1 MQIYRPQIVEFES
14 NENMRQTVSTFFVD
28 KFLDING
35 DKGNVRMALDYGENI
50 LNLCRDISHVTGLD
64 FEKLSLFQIQE
75 ILGSDTSYKQE
86 ILDSFGPDFADFIG
100 EKCFFDI
107 NLPVEMTLKNYRE
120 ELENLDG
127 ILFDLTILDIKSDD
141 TLAGL
146 FPNQSYLSHQED
158 MVIKTVTDANYNEK
172 YRYSMTVETIL
183 NSEEILL
190 LVSGEENREFVSKFL
205 SPEISVRS
213 NPAKFLLAHP
223 KVTVFQVLEN

>member
-107 NLPVEMTLKNYRE
+107 NLPVEMALKNYRE

-172 YRYSMTVETIL
+172 YILSVISCVRYHNIINMLKAYKNLTKIIKYSYKFVLIMQIL
-183 NSEEILL
+183 DKKYYQ
-190 LVSGEENREFVSKFL
+190 ENR
-205 SPEISVRS
+205 SV
-213 NPAKFLLAHP
+213 
-223 KVTVFQVLEN
+223 